1 MPLKPTSR
9 PTFYRAVEIER
20 LRRDLIRTSYPR
32 TQMCLLVS
40 ITGAAGF
47 LASFSML
54 KAGLVEMWV
63 RYLCAFGVA
72 YMVFLL
78 LLWLW
83 LRTNVEDYGDA
94 GDLGD
99 VIPSSPRGGGSHHTG
114 YFGKGGTADGG
125 GASGNFDHASFETP
139 VLPESDGS
147 TIGDT
152 LGDTLSAAADAEE
165 LAIPLVILVLVA
177 ALLLSSAWVV
187 YSAPVLFAELLVDGV
202 LAASLYRRLRGL
214 RTRHWL
220 LTAVHRT
227 LWPFVVTALL
237 VSGTGWWMQQIAP
250 KAHSIGDVIHH
261 RVPVR
266 S

>member
-1 MPLKPTSR
+1 MKSKPQ

-20 LRRDLIRTSYPR
+20 LRRNLIQTSYPR
-32 TQMCLLVS
+32 AQMCLLVL

-47 LASFSML
+47 LASFGML

-72 YMVFLL
+72 YLVFLL

-83 LRTNVEDYGDA
+83 LRTNVEDYGDV

-99 VIPSSPRGGGSHHTG
+99 VFPSSSRGGGSGSNHTG
-114 YFGKGGTADGG
+114 YVGKGGTVDGG
-125 GASGNFDHASFETP
+125 GASANFDHASFETP
-139 VLPESDGS
+139 VLPQSDGGA
-147 TIGDT
+147 IGDAFGDT
-152 LGDTLSAAADAEE
+152 LGAAADADE

-220 LTAVHRT
+220 LTAVRRT
-227 LWPFVVTALL
+227 LWPFVLTAL
-237 VSGTGWWMQQIAP
+237 VAAGAGWWMKQIAP
-250 KAHSIGDVIHH
+250 EAHSIGDVIYH
-261 RVPVR
+261 RVPR